1 MSARKPFADGRA
13 AQAASRTLDVLE
25 FFEHQSEAVPAAAI
39 AASCSIPQSSL
50 YTLLRMLRGRGYVS
64 YSRGDK
70 GWIRGRRLLDRKADG
85 LRFADGM
92 AVVEVVA
99 AGGGGLSAADV
110 AARSGLTRETVVSV
124 LSALEGEDL
133 VLPGSDGTFGVG
145 RRLVALESPFGW
157 TERLQ
162 AIARPIL
169 VHLRDASGETASL
182 VVQDGDDALYLD
194 QVESF
199 YELRCGGWAG
209 RRVSRTGTSAGAAF
223 ADASRPQVVADA
235 VEAGVTAITSAAAG
249 ISPPVGVNVIGPTW
263 RVKERGIQE
272 LTDLVQAAADTL
284 AAAYVATRSLDA

>member
-1 MSARKPFADGRA
+1 MSARKPSADGRV

-25 FFEHQSEAVPAAAI
+25 FFECQSVPVSASGI
-39 AASCSIPQSSL
+39 ASACGIPRSSL

-64 YSRGDK
+64 YSRADR
-70 GWIRGRRLLDRKADG
+70 GWICGRRLLDRKADG
-85 LRFADGM
+85 FRFADGM

-99 AGGGGLSAADV
+99 AGGGGLTAAEV
-110 AARSGLTRETVVSV
+110 AARSGLPGDTVGAV
-124 LSALEGEDL
+124 LTALEGEDL
-133 VLPGSDGTFGVG
+133 VLPGYDGTFAVG

-162 AIARPIL
+162 SIARPIL

-209 RRVSRTGTSAGAAF
+209 RRVSRTGTSAGEAF
-223 ADASRPQVVADA
+223 ADVSRAHVVADA
-235 VEAGVTAITSAAAG
+235 VEAGVTAITCAAAG
-249 ISPPVGVNVIGPTW
+249 IIPPVGVNVIGPTW
-263 RVKERGIQE
+263 RVEERGIEE
-272 LTDLVQAAADTL
+272 LADLVQVAAGKL
-284 AAAYVATRSLDA
+284 AAAYVATRSLSA